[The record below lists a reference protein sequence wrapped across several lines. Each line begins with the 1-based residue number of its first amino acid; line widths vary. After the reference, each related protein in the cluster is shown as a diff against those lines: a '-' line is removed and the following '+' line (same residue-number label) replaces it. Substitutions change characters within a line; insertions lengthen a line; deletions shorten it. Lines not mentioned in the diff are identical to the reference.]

1 MSDTSWNK
9 MLAGAQRSAEERIPG
24 LREHH
29 PSIAVLA
36 CSDARVPPSV
46 VFDQQ
51 AGELFVVRIAGNTA
65 SPAAVA
71 SLDYAV
77 DHLGVDLILVLGHTH
92 CGAVAAAAAGVC
104 SGPLA
109 PIVSPICEIARD
121 LPGADPR
128 VIERLNVEHTVATL
142 SEAEG
147 AIGDAVRAG
156 TVAVRGAVYD
166 IESGEIH
173 VTESPPTLTDP
184 PSPTSTLTRTR
195 RQP

>member
-1 MSDTSWNK
+1 MSEVGWNRL
-9 MLAGAQRSAEERIPG
+9 LAGARRSAEERAPG
-24 LREHH
+24 LREHD

-109 PIVSPICEIARD
+109 PIVNPICEVARD
-121 LPGADPR
+121 VPDTDPR
-128 VIERLNVEHTVATL
+128 EIERLNVERTVAAL
-142 SEAEG
+142 KSAPG
-147 AIGDAVRAG
+147 AVGVAVRAG
-156 TVAVRGAVYD
+156 RVDVRGAVYD
-166 IESGEIH
+166 IESGDVA
-173 VTESPPTLTDP
+173 VTRNATFPTKSTTTNHSLT
-184 PSPTSTLTRTR
+184 
-195 RQP
+195 